1 MAECIPF
8 LRVQDISQTIRWYE
22 RIGFIC
28 AATNRVWEPDCEL
41 NWAQLKLEGAEFM
54 IGPDE
59 RKSNSGEKDN
69 SLYFRMGTI
78 DDIKE
83 NVKQEKIT
91 VGITEETFY
100 GRKEISFEDLNG
112 FYITFSCDLD
122 IK

>member
-1 MAECIPF
+1 
-8 LRVQDISQTIRWYE
+8 
-22 RIGFIC
+22 
-28 AATNRVWEPDCEL
+28 
-41 NWAQLKLEGAEFM
+41 LKLEGAEFM